1 MEVYV
6 CYNDLDDRTEF
17 ALYDSEEKALEHF
30 EVLLA
35 EGDMTVGELY
45 EQGWITLAKI
55 N

>member
-1 MEVYV
+1 MKVYV

-30 EVLLA
+30 ELFLA
-35 EGDMTVGELY
+35 DGEMTVGELY
-45 EQGWITLAKI
+45 DQGWIVLDKI